1 MSKRSEKEA
10 RNNNELISQ
19 LFPVLAVTALL
30 SYFQYRTLKKQY
42 LANPQA
48 KRIDDL
54 MAHTPIL
61 VVATLGILL
70 VLSGVYSLA
79 TWTFKGH
86 AGYAPVVALAA
97 YAAWLVTKR
106 LLNAQSACL
115 LGVVVDYQAGTL
127 TFPTFHPALTT
138 VELAQVAQMTR
149 EDGNKLH
156 IAGEFGSNTLTF
168 SNKRLRDECIYLL
181 KSGTA
186 AKMHAELE

>member
-1 MSKRSEKEA
+1 
-10 RNNNELISQ
+10 
-19 LFPVLAVTALL
+19 
-30 SYFQYRTLKKQY
+30 
-42 LANPQA
+42 
-48 KRIDDL
+48 